1 MLRKGRWAS
10 QGAMRVYLDQVGALV
25 AEMAL
30 DDVIKR
36 EMQYKCAHLL
46 EVFPELG
53 EGLLKDA
60 SELDLPAGESASS
73 LLDTARDKR
82 THPAHPKKRNSFV
95 AAWW

>member
-10 QGAMRVYLDQVGALV
+10 RGAMRVYLDQVGALV

-30 DDVIKR
+30 DDATEKELR
-36 EMQYKCAHLL
+36 YKCAHLL

-53 EGLLKDA
+53 EGLLRDA
-60 SELDLPAGESASS
+60 SELELPVDVSALS
-73 LLDTARDKR
+73 LLDVAKDKKA
-82 THPAHPKKRNSFV
+82 HPAHPKKRQGFV